1 MKRIPFALLCL
12 VCVVGLVGCQ
22 CCGVTERYADLI
34 DDVNDYDLE
43 LDAWYHPGLDL
54 TRIGKPDWCRS
65 RFNRMLCRRACELT
79 GCECCSAAC
88 AADAGTAATETPAG
102 GEVPLLLPGGKS
114 NRENK
119 APPAPGRLN
128 EETAIWQIP

>member
-1 MKRIPFALLCL
+1 MKRVVFLFAGIWFLSWTA
-12 VCVVGLVGCQ
+12 GCQ
-22 CCGVTERYADLI
+22 CCGLTERYADLI
-34 DDVNDYDLE
+34 DDVADYSPKFDRFYHAECDLN
-43 LDAWYHPGLDL
+43 
-54 TRIGKPDWCRS
+54 RIGKPDWCRS